1 MRVIWFIL
9 KVWITMTLLAFIMI
23 AVSTCA
29 RSETVTGPAQ
39 RVSDG
44 DTLTVQGIRIRLN
57 GVDAPEMDE
66 PYGRQSR
73 AAMIDIVD
81 GRTLVCELGGVSY
94 DRRVGVCFIDGQD
107 IGAILIRQGLALDCP
122 RYSGGRYRHLETN
135 SNLRQ
140 KGYCK

>member
-1 MRVIWFIL
+1 MI
-9 KVWITMTLLAFIMI
+9 LLAFCS
-23 AVSTCA
+23 AASA
-29 RSETVTGPAQ
+29 ETVTGPAQ

-44 DTLTVQGIRIRLN
+44 DTLTVQGISIRLN

-66 PYGRQSR
+66 PYGRKSR

-94 DRRVGVCFIDGQD
+94 NRRVGVCFIDGQD
-107 IGAILIRQGLALDCP
+107 IGAILISQGLALDCP

-135 SNLRQ
+135 LNLRQ

>member
-1 MRVIWFIL
+1 MMAFL
-9 KVWITMTLLAFIMI
+9 KVFATLWVFTLLMAFCGH
-23 AVSTCA
+23 A
-29 RSETVTGPAQ
+29 ETVTGPAQ

-66 PYGRQSR
+66 PYGRKSR

-107 IGAILIRQGLALDCP
+107 IGATLISQGLALDCP
-122 RYSGGRYRHLETN
+122 RYSGGRYRALQTN
-135 SNLRQ
+135 PNLTQ